1 MDKYEYN
8 LKLEEIDKL
17 VDQGAYEEAAD
28 VADAV
33 DWRRVRNVRTLC
45 LISEIYEAAGRLE
58 DSKHI
63 LERAYKKSPVGKNV
77 LYRLVEVT
85 TALHQYDE
93 AMEYYS
99 DYVQVAPH
107 DDNKYILKYKIYRG
121 RGSSIEDQIEIL
133 EEYLGQ
139 EYTERWAYELAQLY
153 RQAGQMQ
160 KCLAA
165 CDDLV
170 LWFHSGKYVQ
180 KALELKKKYAALTPK
195 QQQIYEECLQEEARE
210 KQMSQPEPE
219 EEENVVVNMD
229 SIEGDVMAE
238 KIMAETE
245 KEIAEQVTARKA
257 ELEEHQKERSTAQ
270 PEVSATRRVDTDD
283 IRRASAALAAGV
295 QAAVNGMQKETKND
309 VGERKDD
316 AEVHSEQPATDM
328 RAEASAAGESL
339 DAAGT
344 ALNKTSETVDAGADT
359 AAQNARSTEALQN
372 NSEASSAA
380 AQNVQKTP
388 EPPIFDR
395 EKFQRDIAR
404 DMQKIVSS
412 VARKTEIPDEDLP
425 ASVES
430 RIQMTQKVEAPKVQP
445 QTAGRLSID
454 DILLSMGDKGKEIAK
469 KAEQAK
475 QEKEEQLRQELAE
488 KAEQLRQEQRM
499 RDEELAEEARQEE
512 ARIQEE
518 KRQEE
523 ARRQEQQRLE
533 EEEERQRE
541 EEERLASM
549 PKTTMADVV
558 QEDLTDAQREALQ
571 YTSNPE
577 KLLRNRRAL
586 PTYEEEEAPGSTIRM
601 PEREELMEA
610 ARQELME
617 EEKIRLPKEQ
627 AEKRLPGAK
636 EEQKPVHRGRFGS
649 RYSEKATAARNEGEE
664 LEEQELSVTT
674 QQAQQN
680 APQQILESS
689 AIRDSREAGMTDA
702 DENAAQQ
709 AQQEAAAAAET
720 ADDKADDLYGE
731 DTGYEDL
738 DMEYEA
744 GEDADDS
751 YPEEAGF
758 VGQDIDADSIS
769 EDEAYAN
776 DGDYE
781 DAGADETEN
790 DAAYEEDYA
799 EDEYDDAPYEE
810 GDYLTIPDHLR
821 NLFAGFTQIP
831 ELEDQIANAIIQAE
845 AKGND
850 RTSKTGNILIFG
862 AHGSGKTTLAMNLA
876 KAIAQ
881 DRGSQV
887 VKMAKI
893 YAADLNKKDI
903 ASTVAKIA
911 GGTLIIEEA
920 GDLDDN
926 TIEQLTTAMEFRT
939 DGLIVILEDEQ
950 KYVHELLMSHPRFTM
965 KYTAQIYIPQ
975 YTAQELIYFGQIYAN
990 AQDYVI
996 GEEGQDALAEKIS
1009 AAVENGAEVTIKD
1022 VIEMVGK
1029 AIQRSNRFFRKMKMG
1044 KRRYDEN
1051 DFIILFGKDFGS
1063 VKKN

>member
-107 DDNKYILKYKIYRG
+107 DNNKYILKYKIYRG

-210 KQMSQPEPE
+210 EQMSEPEPE
-219 EEENVVVNMD
+219 AEENVAVNMD

-257 ELEEHQKERSTAQ
+257 ELEENQKNQGDAE
-270 PEVSATRRVDTDD
+270 PEVSATRRVDTND
-283 IRRASAALAAGV
+283 IHRAAAALAAGA
-295 QAAVNGMQKETKND
+295 QSAADGMQAGTENSG
-309 VGERKDD
+309 GEQMAAA
-316 AEVHSEQPATDM
+316 AEVQNGQPAADM
-328 RAEASAAGESL
+328 GAAAMAADENADPSAQKTVSGAGEMIAESAEAVKPASPAAG
-339 DAAGT
+339 ATT
-344 ALNKTSETVDAGADT
+344 AP
-359 AAQNARSTEALQN
+359 Q
-372 NSEASSAA
+372 AS
-380 AQNVQKTP
+380 
-388 EPPIFDR
+388 EPPIFDK

-445 QTAGRLSID
+445 QMAGRLSID

-475 QEKEEQLRQELAE
+475 QEKKEQLRQELTE

-499 RDEELAEEARQEE
+499 RDEKLAEEARQAE
-512 ARIQEE
+512 AEIQEQ

-523 ARRQEQQRLE
+523 ARHQEQQRLE
-533 EEEERQRE
+533 EEERR
-541 EEERLASM
+541 ASM

-558 QEDLTDAQREALQ
+558 QEELTDAQKEALQ

-586 PTYEEEEAPGSTIRM
+586 PTYEEEPEAPGSTIRM

-610 ARQELME
+610 ARQELIE

-627 AEKRLPGAK
+627 AEKKLPGAK

-649 RYSEKATAARNEGEE
+649 RYSEKAATARKEGEE
-664 LEEQELSVTT
+664 LEKQEFSAAPEQE
-674 QQAQQN
+674 QQG

-689 AIRDSREAGMTDA
+689 AIRDGGKTEPAAA
-702 DENAAQQ
+702 DENAAEVQ
-709 AQQEAAAAAET
+709 AQKEAAAAAEM

-744 GEDADDS
+744 GEDADDDFEVQGM
-751 YPEEAGF
+751 P
-758 VGQDIDADSIS
+758 VNDA
-769 EDEAYAN
+769 ENEAYAN

-781 DAGADETEN
+781 DSGTDKAEN
-790 DAAYEEDYA
+790 DAAYGEDYA
-799 EDEYDDAPYEE
+799 EEDDDTPYGE

-821 NLFAGFTQIP
+821 SLFAGFTQIP

-862 AHGSGKTTLAMNLA
+862 AHGSGKTTIAMNLA

-881 DRGSQV
+881 DRGSKV

-996 GEEGQDALAEKIS
+996 SEEGQDALAEKIS
-1009 AAVENGAEVTIKD
+1009 AAVENGTEVTIKD